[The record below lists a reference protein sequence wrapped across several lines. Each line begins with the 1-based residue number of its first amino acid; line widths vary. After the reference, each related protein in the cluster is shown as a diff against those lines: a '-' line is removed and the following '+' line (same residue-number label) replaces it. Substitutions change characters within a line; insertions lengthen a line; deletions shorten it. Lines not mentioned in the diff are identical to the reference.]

1 MNSAESKLSA
11 AQVQFMQ
18 HSFPNIEGW
27 CSPQLV
33 EFLNL
38 IDTVQ
43 RAHDARG
50 GVAEI
55 GVHHGKFFLMLEQFV
70 DKDYTSYAIDIFD
83 DQHLNIDGSGC
94 GSLEIFK
101 RNIEKYRSQN
111 GGKIEIIQADSTS
124 TNLDALISSPV
135 RIFSV
140 DGGHTPEHTI
150 NDMRLAEKVLHPMGV
165 VILDDILNP
174 HWLGVIEGV
183 THYLAHYPTL
193 VPFAIGHN
201 KLFLSKMSWR
211 HVFSDAF
218 KSSSWTVKFPV
229 KFFGHE
235 LVAM

>member
-1 MNSAESKLSA
+1 MNIAESQLSA
-11 AQVQFMQ
+11 AQVQWMQ

-27 CSPQLV
+27 CSPHLV
-33 EFLNL
+33 EFINL
-38 IDTVQ
+38 IDNVQ
-43 RAHDARG
+43 RCHDALG

-70 DKDYTSYAIDIFD
+70 DQNYTSYAIDVFD
-83 DQHLNIDGSGC
+83 DQHLNIDQSGY
-94 GSLEIFK
+94 GSLEIF
-101 RNIEKYRSQN
+101 NQNVEKYRSQN
-111 GGKIEIIQADSTS
+111 GGKIEVIRADSTS
-124 TNLDALISSPV
+124 TNLDAVIKSPV

-150 NDMRLAEKVLHPMGV
+150 NDLRGAEKVLHPMGV
-165 VILDDILNP
+165 VILDDILNA

-201 KLFLSKMSWR
+201 KLFLAKLSWR

-218 KSSSWTVKFPV
+218 KSSSRKVKFPV